1 MSISKGGSSSLAAV
15 LGLGNAQLSILKFNF
30 RAWKLFQ
37 GISFPAREVV
47 GPVSST
53 AFRIAPFL

>member
-37 GISFPAREVV
+37 GISFPA
-47 GPVSST
+47 
-53 AFRIAPFL
+53 